1 MLALGSSAAYKR
13 PMGNGGWKILVVLA
27 AAQFLMVLDQAVM
40 NVSISQL
47 VEDFDTEVTTI
58 QAVITLYS
66 LVMAALM
73 IAGGKMGDLIGR
85 RRAFAFGH
93 AIYGVGSLLT
103 ALAWSVPVLTLG
115 WSVLEG
121 IGAAL
126 VLPALAALTARSFQ
140 GADRALAY
148 GVLGGVSGA
157 GIAVGPILGGWVT
170 TNLTWR
176 VVFAGEVLVVA
187 FILLA
192 HRRLPD
198 DRGRPGAQ
206 LDAVG
211 AVLSAAGLAAVVLGV
226 LNASTWGWLQPR
238 NSPVEPFG
246 FSLTPFLIA
255 AGFCVLALF
264 RVWQRR
270 REAHQREPLVHLA
283 LLRVAALRAGL
294 VMFMFQNLILM
305 GIFFAI
311 PLYLQIVQGFDAF
324 ETGLRMLPVSVALF
338 VTALVGS
345 RLSGRFAPRL
355 LVRLGTALLMVA
367 SLLLLAT
374 IEPEIDDVPFGIA
387 MAVFGIAMGLIVSQ
401 LGNVVQS
408 AVGEEDRS
416 EAGGL
421 QYTAQQLGASL
432 GTALIGAVVISGLV
446 AAFSANVRANPQI
459 SAAVQEQVSVRLD
472 ENVSFVTGDQVRRA
486 AEDAGV
492 DAAAID
498 ALVEDYADAQLVA
511 LKTGLLVAALLSL
524 VALLSTGSLPARAGP
539 SKTQAPDSELAAA

>member
-1 MLALGSSAAYKR
+1 MA
-13 PMGNGGWKILVVLA
+13 NGGWKILVVLA

-73 IAGGKMGDLIGR
+73 IAGGKVGDIIGR
-85 RRAFAFGH
+85 RRAFGIGH

-103 ALAWSVPVLTLG
+103 AVAWSVPVLTLG

-126 VLPALAALTARSFQ
+126 VLPALAALTARSFR

-187 FILLA
+187 YILLSY
-192 HRRLPD
+192 RRLPD

-206 LDAVG
+206 LDTVG
-211 AVLSAAGLAAVVLGV
+211 ALLSAAGLAAIVLAV

-246 FSLTPFLIA
+246 FSLTPFMIA
-255 AGFCVLALF
+255 AGICLLALF

-283 LLRVAALRAGL
+283 LLRVAALRSGL
-294 VMFMFQNLILM
+294 VMFLFQNLILM

-324 ETGLRMLPVSVALF
+324 ETGLRMLPVSVTLF
-338 VTALVGS
+338 MTALLGS
-345 RLSGRFAPRL
+345 RLSRRMSPRVLVRAGTLL
-355 LVRLGTALLMVA
+355 LVVA

-374 IEPEIDDVPFGIA
+374 IEPEIDDVPFAIA
-387 MAVFGIAMGLIVSQ
+387 MAVFGVAMGLIVSQ

-408 AVGEEDRS
+408 AVGEDDRS

-432 GTALIGAVVISGLV
+432 GTALIGAVVISGLI
-446 AAFSANVRANPQI
+446 ASFSTNVSANPQI
-459 SAAVQEQVSVRLD
+459 SAAVKEQVSVRL
-472 ENVSFVTGDQVRRA
+472 EGNVSFVTADQVRA
-486 AEDAGV
+486 GAEAAGV
-492 DAAAID
+492 DPGTTD
-498 ALVEDYADAQLVA
+498 VLVDHYVDSQLVA

-524 VALLSTGSLPARAGP
+524 VAFLSSGSLPTRAGP
-539 SKTQAPDSELAAA
+539 ATPEASDSELVPA

>member
-1 MLALGSSAAYKR
+1 MA
-13 PMGNGGWKILVVLA
+13 NGGWKILVVLA

-73 IAGGKMGDLIGR
+73 IAGGKIGDIIGR
-85 RRAFAFGH
+85 RRAFAIGH

-187 FILLA
+187 YILLSY
-192 HRRLPD
+192 RRLPD

-206 LDAVG
+206 LDTVG
-211 AVLSAAGLAAVVLGV
+211 ALLSAAGLAAIVLAV

-238 NSPVEPFG
+238 NSPIEPFG

-255 AGFCVLALF
+255 AGVCVLALF
-264 RVWQRR
+264 RAWQQR
-270 REAHQREPLVHLA
+270 REAHDREPLVHLA
-283 LLRVAALRAGL
+283 LLRVTALRGGL

-324 ETGLRMLPVSVALF
+324 ETGLRMLPVSVTLF
-338 VTALVGS
+338 VTALLGS
-345 RLSGRFAPRL
+345 RLSRRFSPRL
-355 LVRLGTALLMVA
+355 LVRAGTILLVIA
-367 SLLLLAT
+367 SLLLLGT
-374 IEPEIDDVPFGIA
+374 IEPEIDDVPFAIA
-387 MAVFGIAMGLIVSQ
+387 MGVFGIAMGLIVSQ

-408 AVGEEDRS
+408 AVGEDDRS

-432 GTALIGAVVISGLV
+432 GTALIGAVVISGLIASFSSSV
-446 AAFSANVRANPQI
+446 SANPEI
-459 SAAVQEQVSVRLD
+459 SAAVQQQVSVRL
-472 ENVSFVTGDQVRRA
+472 EGNVSFVSTDQVRAGAEA
-486 AEDAGV
+486 AGIDPATTDTLV
-492 DAAAID
+492 DH
-498 ALVEDYADAQLVA
+498 YADSQLVA

-524 VALLSTGSLPARAGP
+524 AALLSTGSLPSGTGP
-539 SKTQAPDSELAAA
+539 PKVEASDEELVAA